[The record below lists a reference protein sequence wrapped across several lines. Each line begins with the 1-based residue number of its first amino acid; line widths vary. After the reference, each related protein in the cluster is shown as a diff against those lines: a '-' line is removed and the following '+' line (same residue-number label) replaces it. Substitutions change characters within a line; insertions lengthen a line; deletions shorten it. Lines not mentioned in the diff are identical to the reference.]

1 MAQVSSMSDAGVS
14 RASAFRSHGIAL
26 KFPARSRSGLR
37 SDDGMVVFAMP
48 AAAVRA
54 HEWGYICPLWLPA
67 DRASES
73 AAGHAISEEVLDHCR
88 LAVRHG
94 VAEGFVLHADATLTK
109 GSELVALRV
118 VKAGE
123 EYWAKWGCAARAEL
137 PRRHALAASAS
148 LP

>member
-1 MAQVSSMSDAGVS
+1 MAQLFSMSDAGLS
-14 RASAFRSHGIAL
+14 RARAFRCHGVTL

-48 AAAVRA
+48 AGAVRMD
-54 HEWGYICPLWLPA
+54 EWGSMCPLWLPA

-73 AAGHAISEEVLDHCR
+73 AGSRSISEEVLEHCR

-94 VAEGFVLHADATLTK
+94 IAEGFVLHP
-109 GSELVALRV
+109 GGPFPHGPELLALRV
-118 VKAGE
+118 IKAGE

-137 PRRHALAASAS
+137 PRRHALAESAS